1 MMPVSKIHGGF
12 VDCYESII
20 PNNLV
25 EDVFLCCRNN
35 FTALQNFGIWANS
48 FEHGPLYL
56 HGKLCSSFFNV
67 YFGNGTPEARTVLL
81 HL

>member
-1 MMPVSKIHGGF
+1 MNTGMMPVSKKHGGF

-35 FTALQNFGIWANS
+35 FIQFLPVRDYRRIYTTFILGTAL
-48 FEHGPLYL
+48 
-56 HGKLCSSFFNV
+56 
-67 YFGNGTPEARTVLL
+67 
-81 HL
+81 